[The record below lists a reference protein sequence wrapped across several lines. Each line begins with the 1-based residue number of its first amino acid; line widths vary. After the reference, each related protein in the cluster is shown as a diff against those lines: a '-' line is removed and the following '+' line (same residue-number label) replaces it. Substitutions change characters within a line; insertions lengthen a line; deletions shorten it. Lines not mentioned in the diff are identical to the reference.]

1 MSFTESFLCV
11 GHHAHDALCVLGN
24 EDSVPG
30 GEVEWFAQG
39 HTDNG
44 AEDGSLWFDFFFL
57 NGLLYCICSL
67 SC

>member
-11 GHHAHDALCVLGN
+11 GHHAHDASCVLGN

-39 HTDNG
+39 HTDNRVM
-44 AEDGSLWFDFFFL
+44 
-57 NGLLYCICSL
+57 GLSMGLFGLTFS
-67 SC
+67 S